1 MHFVDSRTRLWL
13 SNGTRTLRLRAPTKA
28 SSTGQRNFRNR
39 PHDEGEWVDFKIPIA
54 FRRQRD
60 CERPLSVNAMNRLRI
75 YLLHAN
81 DLRRTLVTRSVSPL
95 AAKSHALYALEGSAK
110 TAATPVVCQVEQCVR
125 CRTHTGVQLRVRPSG
140 WAVLR
145 HVPVINAVSSSEW
158 LAIKAESL
166 F

>member
-1 MHFVDSRTRLWL
+1 
-13 SNGTRTLRLRAPTKA
+13 
-28 SSTGQRNFRNR
+28 
-39 PHDEGEWVDFKIPIA
+39 
-54 FRRQRD
+54 
-60 CERPLSVNAMNRLRI
+60 MNRLRI

-125 CRTHTGVQLRVRPSG
+125 CRTHTGAVRVIRLG
-140 WAVLR
+140 R